1 MSSNQDV
8 FVCCSIY
15 ECARLARENSIIHIP
30 AAEPERDIKQFRD
43 LLLHLQSKDVKLRSR
58 IDSGVPIEVW
68 VKAGD
73 DGILREVQLQM
84 PCVAALQA
92 FNADSIEFH
101 FLPPSRYGTNTA
113 STQTESAGTSSAEIE
128 TQTELTNVHFKPP
141 TNQAAATQTELQCLR
156 SDAMHSQL
164 VASNVCVSELLKEL
178 KLLEGTVAIT
188 SAVSEG
194 HAIEMSR
201 LEQELQLSK
210 EAQATLIAEKQ
221 TIANDLDSSVAQR
234 DQSLIELQRI
244 MQIAQGHLADCT
256 MGHTTASLVTPALAI
271 DGSTWQVKH
280 DKGRIKNKH
289 KQK

>member
-1 MSSNQDV
+1 
-8 FVCCSIY
+8 
-15 ECARLARENSIIHIP
+15 
-30 AAEPERDIKQFRD
+30 
-43 LLLHLQSKDVKLRSR
+43 
-58 IDSGVPIEVW
+58 
-68 VKAGD
+68 
-73 DGILREVQLQM
+73 
-84 PCVAALQA
+84 
-92 FNADSIEFH
+92 
-101 FLPPSRYGTNTA
+101 
-113 STQTESAGTSSAEIE
+113 
-128 TQTELTNVHFKPP
+128 
-141 TNQAAATQTELQCLR
+141 
-156 SDAMHSQL
+156 MHSQL